1 VTLVE
6 RRPTGLLRLLLRAP
20 AWVYRAGA
28 GRLLGHRFLYLAHTG
43 RSSGRRRDVVLEVAR
58 FDRETPE
65 AFVVS
70 AWGVKSD
77 WFRNISAAPP
87 LEVRIGSA
95 RWRQPRHRVLDAAE
109 VEQLLRDYA
118 DAHPRAWRAL
128 APRLGLSEGIT
139 PAAMSEAAARFPAV
153 AFRP

>member
-1 VTLVE
+1 MVD

-20 AWVYRAGA
+20 AWVYRVGA

-43 RSSGRRRDVVLEVAR
+43 RTSGQRRDVVLEVAR
-58 FDRETPE
+58 FDRTTPE

-70 AWGVKSD
+70 AWGEQSD

-87 LEVRIGSA
+87 LEVRVGA
-95 RWRQPRHRVLDAAE
+95 ERWRQPRHRVLDASEAE
-109 VEQLLRDYA
+109 RLLRGYA
-118 DAHPRAWRAL
+118 KAHPRAWRAL
-128 APRLGLSEGIT
+128 APKLGLAGGIT
-139 PAAMSEAAARFPAV
+139 PAAMNEAAARFPAV